1 MVTSAVTTA
10 APRSSITAPR
20 TEPVSDCAYAAG
32 ATHNASRRKMVP
44 KPHIIL
50 FAGAAKEEAW
60 FFMNETA
67 GASMEREH
75 PRNRFIAT
83 PRKEV
88 FNTGWEFTSQL
99 KRFGLPGSAPIME
112 PWRPQII

>member
-1 MVTSAVTTA
+1 MVTSAATTA

-20 TEPVSDCAYAAG
+20 TEPVSDWAYTPG
-32 ATHNASRRKMVP
+32 ARHSASRRKISP
-44 KPHIIL
+44 TPDIIVV

-67 GASMEREH
+67 GASMESEH

-88 FNTGWEFTSQL
+88 FDTAWEFTSQL
-99 KRFGLPGSAPIME
+99 KRFGLPGSAPI
-112 PWRPQII
+112 